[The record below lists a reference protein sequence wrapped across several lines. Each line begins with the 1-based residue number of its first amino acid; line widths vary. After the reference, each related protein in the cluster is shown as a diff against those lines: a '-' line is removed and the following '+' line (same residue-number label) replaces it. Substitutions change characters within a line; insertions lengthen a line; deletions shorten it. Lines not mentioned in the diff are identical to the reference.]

1 MAKNAP
7 AVCLTG
13 PPRQNSSK
21 NTILKP
27 KPPEMPRVAV
37 QDLPDPDAL
46 QSGCVAPV
54 VDHCVAISGGF
65 LTAGGHLLHW
75 QLQDEYGRA
84 TNSEGGFVIWSGETS
99 RPVAWASGHAGY
111 DPPILIDDGT
121 FVVFRSQRNADM
133 ANKPD
138 MIFRWEPGADHPL
151 VQIDNLGWKRD
162 LRRELPKDTVIW
174 ENPAFSYDGGSVLVG
189 LGKAGDPR
197 IGGEALVSFQIVGD
211 RLVAELIRANPT
223 GRLRDLP

>member
-151 VQIDNLGWKRD
+151 VQITKPPS
-162 LRRELPKDTVIW
+162 E
-174 ENPAFSYDGGSVLVG
+174 F
-189 LGKAGDPR
+189 
-197 IGGEALVSFQIVGD
+197 
-211 RLVAELIRANPT
+211 VARPYSSCSCQ
-223 GRLRDLP
+223 